1 MKREVSK
8 LALPPF
14 DALQGDLVRFLTS
27 PDHRRAVLGG
37 AAAVLA
43 LGFWYFGLV
52 QPTAARVAAFKG
64 RHETAQRELRKVRS
78 ASGAEEVKTRVTALE
93 ARVRAALGRMS
104 QDVQLV
110 QILKQLS
117 ADAARYQ
124 ITVDTVDVKAVE
136 GGATPQGS
144 LPKPREGS
152 RAGSE
157 PETKTKPL
165 EIRVEKVELTLF
177 SSYGAA
183 ARFLDGLKTLPAFL
197 VIDALKVERDASTFP
212 NLKVLLTL
220 KLYSIKK
227 LPEELTKT

>member
-1 MKREVSK
+1 MKLEVSK
-8 LALPPF
+8 LALPQL
-14 DALQGDLVRFLTS
+14 DALKGDLMSVLTS
-27 PDHRRAVLGG
+27 PDRRRALLAGM
-37 AAAVLA
+37 AAALA
-43 LGFWYFGLV
+43 LGFWYFGLA
-52 QPTAARVAAFKG
+52 QPTAARVAAFKS
-64 RHETAQRELRKVRS
+64 RHETAQRELRKVWS
-78 ASGAEEVKTRVTALE
+78 ASGVAEAKTRVTALE

-117 ADAARYQ
+117 ADAVRYQ

-136 GGATPQGS
+136 GGATPQAS
-144 LPKPREGS
+144 PPKPREGS
-152 RAGSE
+152 SAGSE
-157 PETKTKPL
+157 PEAKTKPL

-197 VIDALKVERDASTFP
+197 VIDALKVERDASTLP

-220 KLYSIKK
+220 KLHSIKK